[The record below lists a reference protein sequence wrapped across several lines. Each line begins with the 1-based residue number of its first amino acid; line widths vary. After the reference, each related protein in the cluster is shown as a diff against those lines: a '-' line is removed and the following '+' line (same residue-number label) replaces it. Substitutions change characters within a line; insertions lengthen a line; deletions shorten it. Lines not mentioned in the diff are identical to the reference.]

1 MSPLSSTFNW
11 LMRSIEEIR
20 ADLDQATEERAELWE
35 ELGHGLDP
43 AKSAEAAR
51 LSGLIEDLW
60 SELRAVKAH
69 QRWGPSDL
77 IRRRAMAEERLER
90 DSLRIRKAA

>member
-1 MSPLSSTFNW
+1 
-11 LMRSIEEIR
+11 MRTVDEIR
-20 ADLDQATEERAELWE
+20 TDLDRAAEERAELWE

-60 SELRAVKAH
+60 AELRAVKAH
-69 QRWGPSDL
+69 QRWGPSEL

-90 DSLRIRKAA
+90 DSLRIREAA

>member
-1 MSPLSSTFNW
+1 
-11 LMRSIEEIR
+11 MRSIEEIR
-20 ADLDQATEERAELWE
+20 ADLDQAAEERAELWE

-43 AKSAEAAR
+43 VKSAEAAR

-60 SELRAVKAH
+60 AELRAVKAH
-69 QRWGPSDL
+69 QRWGPSEL

>member
-1 MSPLSSTFNW
+1 
-11 LMRSIEEIR
+11 MRSTQQIR
-20 ADLDQATEERAELWE
+20 ADLESATDQRTELWE
-35 ELGHGLDP
+35 ELSHGLDP

-60 SELRAVKAH
+60 AELRAVQAQ
-69 QRWGPSDL
+69 QRWGSSEL

>member
-1 MSPLSSTFNW
+1 MSLLRGAFNW
-11 LMRSIEEIR
+11 SMRSIDEIR
-20 ADLDQATEERAELWE
+20 TDLDEATEQRSELWE

-51 LSGLIEDLW
+51 LSTLIEDLW
-60 SELRAVKAH
+60 TELRAVQAQ
-69 QRWGPSDL
+69 QRWGPTEL
-77 IRRRAMAEERLER
+77 IRRRALAEERLER

>member
-1 MSPLSSTFNW
+1 
-11 LMRSIEEIR
+11 MRSIQEIR
-20 ADLDQATEERAELWE
+20 AELDRATEYRAELWE
-35 ELGHGLDP
+35 DLGHSVDP
-43 AKSAEAAR
+43 TKSAEAAR

-60 SELRAVKAH
+60 AELRAVKAQ
-69 QRWGPSDL
+69 QRWGSSEL

>member
-1 MSPLSSTFNW
+1 MSLLTGAFNW
-11 LMRSIEEIR
+11 SMRSVDEIR
-20 ADLDQATEERAELWE
+20 TDLDEATEQRSELWE

-51 LSGLIEDLW
+51 LSSLIEDLW
-60 SELRAVKAH
+60 TELRAVQAQ
-69 QRWGPSDL
+69 QRWGPTEL

-90 DSLRIRKAA
+90 DTLRIRKAA

>member
-1 MSPLSSTFNW
+1 
-11 LMRSIEEIR
+11 MRSIQEIR
-20 ADLDQATEERAELWE
+20 VQLARATEERSELWE

-60 SELRAVKAH
+60 AELRAVQAQ
-69 QRWGPSDL
+69 QRWGSSDL

>member
-1 MSPLSSTFNW
+1 
-11 LMRSIEEIR
+11 MRSIQEIR
-20 ADLDQATEERAELWE
+20 AELDRATEERSELWE
-35 ELGHGLDP
+35 ELSQGVDP
-43 AKSAEAAR
+43 TKSAEAHR

-60 SELRAVKAH
+60 AELRAVQA
-69 QRWGPSDL
+69 QARWGPTDL